1 MSAVVTLAPPTSA
14 AQTEAKME
22 IVVNRAAL
30 LAELTLAQ
38 GITSTKA
45 VSPILM
51 NILIEANDDSLTI
64 IATNLDQSVKTSV
77 PAKVKTPGIV
87 TLPARKF
94 FDYVKL
100 LQAEEIKITALDNGW
115 VQIRSGRSNTK
126 MPGMDRA
133 NFPVMPEP
141 GAAPRFKIPVD
152 AMLHMIGQTSYAVCR
167 EESRYTLAGALFCV
181 SSDKLMMVAT
191 DGHRLAYIEK
201 NEKTAGVEKVISA
214 LISIQALADLRG
226 LLSSTEETVLEFC
239 EDNSTLYFAFGH
251 RKYSTRKLTGSFP
264 NFKAVIPTANN
275 RIAILATKD
284 LETSVRRVAQFAD
297 ERGQGVK
304 LTLQDNALKIAS
316 KSTETGESEEVLETV
331 YSKEPVV
338 IGFNASYLLDIFK
351 ALAGKG
357 EVRMELKD
365 GSSSALLRPEVSDP
379 EYTSFCVLMPIR
391 V

>member
-1 MSAVVTLAPPTSA
+1 MSAVVTLAPRTSA

-45 VSPILM
+45 VAPILM

-94 FDYVKL
+94 FDYAKL

-141 GAAPRFKIPVD
+141 GAAPRQDD
-152 AMLHMIGQTSYAVCR
+152 ADVGRAS
-167 EESRYTLAGALFCV
+167 
-181 SSDKLMMVAT
+181 
-191 DGHRLAYIEK
+191 GHTQVTI
-201 NEKTAGVEKVISA
+201 
-214 LISIQALADLRG
+214 LRG
-226 LLSSTEETVLEFC
+226 SRCGSGERPWRRRSTC
-239 EDNSTLYFAFGH
+239 CGN
-251 RKYSTRKLTGSFP
+251 
-264 NFKAVIPTANN
+264 
-275 RIAILATKD
+275 
-284 LETSVRRVAQFAD
+284 
-297 ERGQGVK
+297 
-304 LTLQDNALKIAS
+304 
-316 KSTETGESEEVLETV
+316 
-331 YSKEPVV
+331 
-338 IGFNASYLLDIFK
+338 
-351 ALAGKG
+351 
-357 EVRMELKD
+357 
-365 GSSSALLRPEVSDP
+365 
-379 EYTSFCVLMPIR
+379 
-391 V
+391 

>member
-1 MSAVVTLAPPTSA
+1 MSAVVTLAPRTSA

-45 VSPILM
+45 VAPILM

-141 GAAPRFKIPVD
+141 GAAPRVKIPVA

-167 EESRYTLAGALFCV
+167 EESRYTLAGALFGV
-181 SSDKLMMVAT
+181 SSDRLMMVAT

-201 NEKTAGVEKVISA
+201 AEKTAGVEKVISA
-214 LISIQALADLRG
+214 LITKRH
-226 LLSSTEETVLEFC
+226 SSRIIRLVIGNPLIMKEMAKHVPDVGSYAPVTVL
-239 EDNSTLYFAFGH
+239 
-251 RKYSTRKLTGSFP
+251 
-264 NFKAVIPTANN
+264 V
-275 RIAILATKD
+275 
-284 LETSVRRVAQFAD
+284 D
-297 ERGQGVK
+297 ERADGVHISYDRMAS
-304 LTLQDNALKIAS
+304 LLAPYGNPDALKVARDLDA
-316 KSTETGESEEVLETV
+316 KVEH
-331 YSKEPVV
+331 
-338 IGFNASYLLDIFK
+338 LLQQ
-351 ALAGKG
+351 AA
-357 EVRMELKD
+357 
-365 GSSSALLRPEVSDP
+365 A
-379 EYTSFCVLMPIR
+379 
-391 V
+391 

>member
-1 MSAVVTLAPPTSA
+1 MSAVATLAPPTSA

-77 PAKVKTPGIV
+77 PAKVKSPGIV

-100 LQAEEIKITALDNGW
+100 LQAEKIKLTAVDNGW

-141 GAAPRFKIPVD
+141 GAAPRFKIPVN
-152 AMLHMIGQTSYAVCR
+152 AMLHMIGQTSYAACR

-191 DGHRLAYIEK
+191 VATDGHRLAYIEK
-201 NEKTAGVEKVISA
+201 HEKTAGVEKVISA

-226 LLSSTEETVLEFC
+226 LLNSTEESALEFS
-239 EDNSTLYFAFGH
+239 ETDSTLFFTIGH
-251 RKYSTRKLTGSFP
+251 RKYSTRK
-264 NFKAVIPTANN
+264 
-275 RIAILATKD
+275 
-284 LETSVRRVAQFAD
+284 
-297 ERGQGVK
+297 
-304 LTLQDNALKIAS
+304 
-316 KSTETGESEEVLETV
+316 
-331 YSKEPVV
+331 
-338 IGFNASYLLDIFK
+338 
-351 ALAGKG
+351 
-357 EVRMELKD
+357 M
-365 GSSSALLRPEVSDP
+365 DP
-379 EYTSFCVLMPIR
+379 LH
-391 V
+391 

>member
-1 MSAVVTLAPPTSA
+1 MSAVATLAPPTSA

-45 VSPILM
+45 VAPILM
-51 NILIEANDDSLTI
+51 NVLIEANDDSLTI
-64 IATNLDQSVKTSV
+64 IATNLDQSVKTSL

-141 GAAPRFKIPVD
+141 GAAPRVKIPVA

-167 EESRYTLAGALFCV
+167 EESRYTLAGALFGV

-201 NEKTAGVEKVISA
+201 AEKTAGV
-214 LISIQALADLRG
+214 
-226 LLSSTEETVLEFC
+226 
-239 EDNSTLYFAFGH
+239 
-251 RKYSTRKLTGSFP
+251 
-264 NFKAVIPTANN
+264 
-275 RIAILATKD
+275 
-284 LETSVRRVAQFAD
+284 
-297 ERGQGVK
+297 
-304 LTLQDNALKIAS
+304 
-316 KSTETGESEEVLETV
+316 
-331 YSKEPVV
+331 
-338 IGFNASYLLDIFK
+338 
-351 ALAGKG
+351 
-357 EVRMELKD
+357 
-365 GSSSALLRPEVSDP
+365 
-379 EYTSFCVLMPIR
+379 
-391 V
+391 

>member
-115 VQIRSGRSNTK
+115 VQIRSGPVEHQDARYGSRQLPCDARARRRTALQDS
-126 MPGMDRA
+126 GGRDAAHDRA
-133 NFPVMPEP
+133 DELRRLQGGVPLYP
-141 GAAPRFKIPVD
+141 GGR
-152 AMLHMIGQTSYAVCR
+152 S
-167 EESRYTLAGALFCV
+167 
-181 SSDKLMMVAT
+181 
-191 DGHRLAYIEK
+191 
-201 NEKTAGVEKVISA
+201 
-214 LISIQALADLRG
+214 
-226 LLSSTEETVLEFC
+226 
-239 EDNSTLYFAFGH
+239 
-251 RKYSTRKLTGSFP
+251 
-264 NFKAVIPTANN
+264 
-275 RIAILATKD
+275 
-284 LETSVRRVAQFAD
+284 
-297 ERGQGVK
+297 
-304 LTLQDNALKIAS
+304 
-316 KSTETGESEEVLETV
+316 
-331 YSKEPVV
+331 
-338 IGFNASYLLDIFK
+338 
-351 ALAGKG
+351 
-357 EVRMELKD
+357 
-365 GSSSALLRPEVSDP
+365 LLRFFRQADDG
-379 EYTSFCVLMPIR
+379 CN
-391 V
+391 